1 MTDLNKRI
9 DALEKLAAE
18 GGLIAQLAAD
28 PKARSS
34 NAKLAN
40 ELRRLAAKLRGLLTP
55 KQRLHRYRKI
65 RRRRDALA
73 EFRATTPT
81 IDEAGY
87 DRVDQKR
94 RATPSS
100 SSGH

>member
-18 GGLIAQLAAD
+18 SDLIAQLAAD

-40 ELRRLAAKLRGLLTP
+40 ELRQFATKLRGLP
-55 KQRLHRYRKI
+55 APRQQLH
-65 RRRRDALA
+65 
-73 EFRATTPT
+73 
-81 IDEAGY
+81 
-87 DRVDQKR
+87 
-94 RATPSS
+94 
-100 SSGH
+100 